1 MIKHDPYIN
10 KQYRLNFVK
19 NYVDTFNS
27 EEFTLKSPRKTSQE
41 KLELVKS
48 NRGVIENTFRE
59 RVISSIQ
66 KWKDIKVKVN
76 SDSDHLYHLEI
87 LRVSYL
93 RKVSTE
99 AIHSEAV

>member
-59 RVISSIQ
+59 RVIGSI
-66 KWKDIKVKVN
+66 
-76 SDSDHLYHLEI
+76 
-87 LRVSYL
+87 
-93 RKVSTE
+93 
-99 AIHSEAV
+99 